1 METPLHLA
9 CKFGQVKA
17 VRYLVSLG
25 PKVRDSL
32 LNMDGK
38 RAIDIVCQKKC
49 PLSGMCSRVVYTAW
63 AHVLKASR
71 DTRRVVADARTGTS
85 ALTTAMCLRVRCTWM
100 TRPRR
105 FIDC

>member
-1 METPLHLA
+1 MRFAHARQNDSNNMETPLHLA

-32 LNMDGK
+32 LNIDGK

-49 PLSGMCSRVVYTAW
+49 PLSGMCSVVSCTQ
-63 AHVLKASR
+63 HGLTCSR
-71 DTRRVVADARTGTS
+71 RAGTHAVSWRMHELAR
-85 ALTTAMCLRVRCTWM
+85 LL
-100 TRPRR
+100 
-105 FIDC
+105 